1 MGFPSDSHFSFSHL
15 TNKIYPVLGT
25 CWVFVL
31 PWNFPISMSPMILDM
46 TNDKRHD
53 MPKKPNPDALGD
65 TWVNPYMNTR
75 RSHTTDFAHKR
86 WFKVV
91 WWGNGLFFLWDML
104 VAIAYCHSSVL
115 LTAEMEPGNSMGKTF
130 SNKSNSMLY
139 KKRLGF
145 LNDPKDLGP

>member
-1 MGFPSDSHFSFSHL
+1 MGFPSDSYFSFSHL
-15 TNKIYPVLGT
+15 TNKVYPVLGT

-75 RSHTTDFAHKR
+75 RSHMTDFAHKR

-91 WWGNGLFFLWDML
+91 WWGNGHFFHQRKASSISMNIILQLDEIPSRELTYPTWGRGKSTSKVAFLGDML
-104 VAIAYCHSSVL
+104 VPRRVC
-115 LTAEMEPGNSMGKTF
+115 
-130 SNKSNSMLY
+130 
-139 KKRLGF
+139 
-145 LNDPKDLGP
+145 